1 MREFEDDD
9 NIKEMKFIVRLFLTV
24 IVIALILMSSIIYEI
39 LTK

>member
-24 IVIALILMSSIIYEI
+24 IGIALILMSAIIYEI

>member
-9 NIKEMKFIVRLFLTV
+9 NIKEMKFIVRLFL
-24 IVIALILMSSIIYEI
+24 IVIGIAVILISLTVYEI

>member
-9 NIKEMKFIVRLFLTV
+9 NIKEMKFIVRLFLT
-24 IVIALILMSSIIYEI
+24 IIGIALILIGITIYEI

>member
-9 NIKEMKFIVRLFLTV
+9 NIKEMKIIVRLFL
-24 IVIALILMSSIIYEI
+24 IVIGIAVILISLTVYEI

>member
-1 MREFEDDD
+1 MREFQDDD

-24 IVIALILMSSIIYEI
+24 IGIALILISLTVYEI

>member
-1 MREFEDDD
+1 MREFEDDN

-24 IVIALILMSSIIYEI
+24 IGISGLILAFTIYEI

>member
-9 NIKEMKFIVRLFLTV
+9 NIKEMNFIVKLFLT
-24 IVIALILMSSIIYEI
+24 IIGIALILIGITIYEI

>member
-9 NIKEMKFIVRLFLTV
+9 NIKEMNFIVKLFLT
-24 IVIALILMSSIIYEI
+24 IIGIALILISLTVYEI